1 MSNDH
6 NSEAVPDFQKIDP
19 FPDIPPALLNSADI
33 HRYIKATD
41 MIYPYYKNERKSA
54 SYAVGIAGKCIYW
67 DENGI
72 KQTTKL
78 SSKKN
83 KKFTLHPNSIAFV
96 ELEPKFKLPD
106 YIAVRFN
113 LKITNVYRGLLM
125 GTGPL
130 IDPGFEGKIF
140 VPLHNLTNSTYE
152 FKHGES
158 IVWLEFTKTS
168 PIHDRDKSTK
178 HPAVEDAKYVPFP
191 EKKKNIK
198 LHKYIDNASSGRPII
213 SSIPGSLGIAIRCFQ
228 KAESALKL
236 WRGIG
241 VTASVLVAIGVAGL
255 VFTTWQTQSTYLEKV
270 QSMEV
275 RLENVDLMRIGE
287 NTQSLSELGE
297 ENGTL
302 RERVR
307 ELSAIIAD
315 LSDREVTDGGAADA
329 N

>member
-33 HRYIKATD
+33 HRYIKATG
-41 MIYPYYKNERKSA
+41 MISPYCENKRKSA
-54 SYAVGIAGKCIYW
+54 SYTVGIAGKCIYW

-72 KQTTKL
+72 KQTTDL
-78 SSKKN
+78 DSNN
-83 KKFTLHPNSIAFV
+83 KKFALPPNSIAFV
-96 ELEPKFKLPD
+96 ELEPEFKLPD

-113 LKITNVYRGLLM
+113 LKITNIYRGLLM

-140 VPLHNLTNSTYE
+140 VPLHNLTDNTYE
-152 FKHGES
+152 FKHRES

-168 PIHDRDKSTK
+168 PIHGRDKSTE
-178 HPAVEDAKYVPFP
+178 PTTVEDAGYVSFP
-191 EKKKNIK
+191 EDKKNIA
-198 LHKYIDNASSGRPII
+198 LDKYIDKASSGRPII
-213 SSIPGSLGIAIRCFQ
+213 SSIPGSLGTAARYLEKVDLKMKPWKSIRF
-228 KAESALKL
+228 
-236 WRGIG
+236 
-241 VTASVLVAIGVAGL
+241 TASLL
-255 VFTTWQTQSTYLEKV
+255 VFISVVSLVLPTWKTLFTYLEKV
-270 QSMEV
+270 QSMEI
-275 RLENVDLMRIGE
+275 RLENVDLMRISE
-287 NTQSLSELGE
+287 NTQSLSELEE
-297 ENGTL
+297 ENETL

-307 ELSAIIAD
+307 ELLAIVAE